1 MVATSDHTP
10 GTTSGGALA
19 RAMSAAAP
27 ASTSAYLVDPSMLHD
42 ACGTGFIA
50 QIDGA
55 KSHRVVQLAVQAVA
69 ALTHRGAVNADPLT
83 GDGSGVTIDVPFEL
97 LRQDCE
103 RLGTPIEQ
111 AEDLAVAMVF
121 LPHDEAQR
129 PAARESLEAE
139 VRRVGIE
146 VIGWREVPHDPSQLG
161 PQAQASL
168 PGIEQLLMKRPEGQH
183 GPAFERALYL
193 ARRRTEQ
200 TWREQELDGYV
211 VSMSSKTVVY
221 KGLMIAPRLEAFYP
235 DLGDEVVV
243 SAIALF
249 HQRFA
254 TNTLPSWPLAQ
265 PFRMTA
271 HNGEFNTLLG
281 NRNWMRAREPELASP
296 VWGDDVQ
303 DLLPVIQPI
312 GSDTASFD
320 EAVELLVMSGRDLL
334 HSMMMLI
341 PQAWENMP
349 NLDPV
354 LRAFYEYHA
363 CLSEPWDGPA
373 AVALTNGVQ
382 VAAMMDRNGLRPARY
397 QVLRD
402 GLVVMGSE
410 VGLLEFD
417 AADVVESGR
426 VGPGEMIAV
435 DTSRRVFLHNHEIKS
450 EIASRRPYGDWV
462 RRNLVHLQRGEQN
475 GHNGHRNG
483 TRIEHDLAT
492 LQQLHGYTHEEIEY
506 VVKPMAEDGK
516 EPVGSMGDD
525 TPLSTLQDE
534 PRLLYTYFKQKFAQ
548 VTNPAIDSV
557 REEIVMSLDTYL
569 GRRRSMLESTPEA
582 ARLLHLSSPLIHDD
596 ELVALRRMQTGDV
609 QVSTLHAR
617 FRVDDGPE
625 ALRSALD
632 DLCAAAVLAADEG
645 NTVIVISD
653 RLVDRE
659 WAPIPML
666 LAVSTVHHHLIRTGR
681 RMKASL
687 IAETGDA
694 RDVHHFAALIGFG
707 ASAVNPYLA
716 FATLHGL
723 HEAGEFD
730 DQPLEEVME
739 SYARAVDTGIL
750 KIMSK
755 MGISAVSSYH
765 GAQIF
770 EALGIGPEVVDLCFT
785 GTTSRIG
792 GIGFEEIASD
802 VYERHQKSFPE
813 VERLAHGGWYKYRR
827 DGDYHAYSPAMWRA
841 LHNVAQSGY
850 EAVNDGGAEA
860 YRAYLDVLDDA
871 PVGTLR
877 DLLRFQSDREPIDIS
892 EVEPVERITARFV
905 TGAMSLGALSPEA
918 HEDIARA
925 MNKLG
930 GRSNTG
936 EGGEDP
942 RRYTPEGDKR
952 DANSKIKQVASGRF
966 GVTPAYL
973 AAAQEFE
980 IKISQGSKP
989 GEGGQLPGMKVNRY
1003 IAQLRY
1009 VMPGTPLISPPPHHD
1024 IYSIEDIAQLIYDLK
1039 TVNPNAKVCV
1049 KLVSSEGVGVIAAG
1063 VAKAYADIIQISG
1076 AEGGTGAS
1084 PLSSI
1089 KYAGSPWEIGLA
1101 ETQQALVMNSLRGR
1115 VTLRSDGGYRSGRD
1129 VVIGA
1134 MLGAEQFGFGTAA
1147 MIAVG
1152 CKMARQ
1158 CHLNTCPVGVAT
1170 QREDLRE
1177 KYFGTPEMLVTFL
1190 THVALQVRRTLA
1202 ELGYRSVEEIIGRAD
1217 LLQQIEPEGP
1227 HRWTKVDLS
1236 RVIAPVDPEGKEPH
1250 RCIQPRNDRADD
1262 SRLDDRILQDI
1273 RANIEGRTPV
1283 SRSYEIHNTDRTVGA
1298 RVAGAIAER
1307 YGDQGLTYGTIEL
1320 SFTGSAGQSFGA
1332 FLARG
1337 MRMHLVGE
1345 ANDYVGKGMGG
1356 GEIMIRADSDAG
1368 YRDSGGVLVG
1378 NTVLYGATGGNLF
1391 VAGAAGE
1398 RFAVRNSG
1406 ARAVVEGIGD
1416 HGCEYMTD
1424 GVVVILGDTG
1434 RNFGA
1439 GMSNGVAFVLDE
1451 RGDFRS
1457 RVNQELVGLEQ
1468 VTNPEDIELL
1478 EALIRRHHEVTGSV
1492 RAAETLRHWRLMLP
1506 KFWKVAPKFAITED
1520 GAQTV
1525 VRRHQQMLARFRPA
1539 AGSVGRS

>member
-1 MVATSDHTP
+1 MVATSDDTAM
-10 GTTSGGALA
+10 TSPVST
-19 RAMSAAAP
+19 RANAAASHGQRSAP
-27 ASTSAYLVDPSMLHD
+27 ASASPYLADPAMFHD

-50 QIDGA
+50 QIDGVR
-55 KSHRVVQLAVQAVA
+55 SHRVVDLAVHAVS

-83 GDGSGVTIDVPFEL
+83 GDGSGVTIQIPFEL
-97 LRQDCE
+97 LREDCE
-103 RLGTPIEQ
+103 RLGTPVESGD
-111 AEDLAVAMVF
+111 DLAVAMVF
-121 LPHDEAQR
+121 LPHDEAKR
-129 PAARESLEAE
+129 PAAREELEQE
-139 VRRVGIE
+139 VRATGVDA
-146 VIGWREVPHDPSQLG
+146 IGWRNVPHDPAQLG
-161 PQAQASL
+161 PQALESL
-168 PGIEQLLMKRPEGQH
+168 PGIEQLLMRRPHDQQ
-183 GPAFERALYL
+183 GPAFERSLYL
-193 ARRRTEQ
+193 ARRRAERRF
-200 TWREQELDGYV
+200 REQELDCYV
-211 VSMSSKTVVY
+211 VSMSARTVVY
-221 KGLMIAPRLEAFYP
+221 KGLMIAPRLADFYP
-235 DLGDEVVV
+235 DLADERTV
-243 SAIALF
+243 SALALF

-281 NRNWMRAREPELASP
+281 NRTWMAAREPELASP
-296 VWGDDVQ
+296 VWGDAID
-303 DLLPVIQPI
+303 DLKPVIQPI

-320 EAVELLVMSGRDLL
+320 EAIELLAMSGRDLL
-334 HSMMMLI
+334 HATMMMI

-349 NLDPV
+349 NLDPQ

-382 VAAMMDRNGLRPARY
+382 VAAIMDRNGLRPARY
-397 QVLRD
+397 QVTRD

-410 VGLLEFD
+410 VGLIEFEPSE
-417 AADVVESGR
+417 VIESGR
-426 VGPGEMIAV
+426 IGPGEMIAV
-435 DTSRRVFLHNHEIKS
+435 DTSRRVFLHNDEIKT
-450 EIASRRPYGDWV
+450 EIAGRRPYGDWV
-462 RRNLVHLQRGEQN
+462 RRNLLHLNTDDRN
-475 GHNGHRNG
+475 GSNGHRSSEL
-483 TRIEHDLAT
+483 EHDLLT

-525 TPLSTLQDE
+525 TPLSALQDE

-582 ARLLHLSSPLIHDD
+582 ARLLHLTSPLIHDD
-596 ELVALRRMQTGDV
+596 ELTALRRMQNDDIK
-609 QVSTLHAR
+609 VSTLHAR
-617 FRVDDGPE
+617 FKVDEGPT
-625 ALRSALD
+625 ALEQALD
-632 DLCAAAVLAADEG
+632 DLCTAAVMAADEG
-645 NTVIVISD
+645 YSVIVISD

-659 WAPIPML
+659 WAPVPML
-666 LAVSTVHHHLIRTGR
+666 LAVSTVHHHLVRTGR
-681 RMKASL
+681 RMKTSL
-687 IAETGDA
+687 VAETGDA

-716 FATLHGL
+716 FATLSGL
-723 HEAGEFD
+723 HAEGEFD
-730 DQPLEEVME
+730 DKPLEHVME

-770 EALGIGPEVVDLCFT
+770 EALGIGPEVVDRCFT

-792 GIGFEEIASD
+792 GIGFEEMASD
-802 VYERHQKSFPE
+802 VYERHQLSFPE
-813 VERLAHGGWYKYRR
+813 TEKLAHGGWYKYRR
-827 DGDYHAYSPAMWRA
+827 DGEYHAYSPAMWRA
-841 LHNVAQSGY
+841 LHKVAQTGH
-850 EAVNDGGAEA
+850 AVANGAGDEA
-860 YRAYLDVLDDA
+860 YREYLDVLEDA

-877 DLLRFQSDREPIDIS
+877 DLLRLKSDRDPIDIS
-892 EVEPVERITARFV
+892 EVEPVEQITARFV

-925 MNKLG
+925 MNVLG

-942 RRYTPEGDKR
+942 RRYSPDGDKR

-989 GEGGQLPGMKVNRY
+989 GEGGQLPGIKVNPY
-1003 IAQLRY
+1003 IAQLRH

-1039 TVNPNAKVCV
+1039 TVNPRAKVCV

-1115 VTLRSDGGYRSGRD
+1115 VTLRADGGYRSGRD
-1129 VVIGA
+1129 VIVAA
-1134 MLGAEQFGFGTAA
+1134 MLGAEQYGFGTAA

-1177 KYFGTPEMLVTFL
+1177 KYFGTPEMLITFL
-1190 THVALQVRRTLA
+1190 THVAKQVRQTLA
-1202 ELGYRSVEEIIGRAD
+1202 DLGYRSIEEVIGRAD
-1217 LLQQIEPEGP
+1217 LLEQVEPEAA
-1227 HRWTKVDLS
+1227 HRWHRIDLS
-1236 RVIAPVDPEGKEPH
+1236 RVIAPVDPEGREPH
-1250 RCIQPRNDRADD
+1250 RSMQPRNDRGDWK
-1262 SRLDDRILQDI
+1262 RLDDEILKEVLDNIDSRKQVSLSYPVKNTN
-1273 RANIEGRTPV
+1273 RA
-1283 SRSYEIHNTDRTVGA
+1283 VGT

-1307 YGDQGLTYGTIEL
+1307 YGDTGLPYGTIDL
-1320 SFTGSAGQSFGA
+1320 TFTGSAGQSFGA
-1332 FLARG
+1332 FLSRG
-1337 MRMHLVGE
+1337 MRLHLSGE

-1356 GEIMIRADSDAG
+1356 GEITIRSHPEAG
-1368 YRDSGGVLVG
+1368 FKGNGGVLVG

-1478 EALIRRHHEVTGSV
+1478 EALIRRHEEVTDSP
-1492 RAAETLRHWRLMLP
+1492 RAREILRNWRLMLP

-1525 VRRHQQMLARFRPA
+1525 VRRHLNMLQRFRPTA
-1539 AGSVGRS
+1539 AR